1 MNNTTMN
8 NTTNIE
14 NTVNTYKMG
23 IKKDMKKFLFS
34 SPTPSEE
41 NLKIILK
48 KKNKPKKSRP
58 GTTNLSRNIKI
69 LNQAKTQIKNDGKS
83 KRENLTKYVNK
94 LYIKKLFENDRSF
107 NKESTTNNGSNNF
120 NNISLNLTSYVSNPK
135 TKFFNLKSNSLNR
148 KPLKSTQI
156 SKQVSKNHSNLSELE
171 NSQPKTFLKNV
182 IPKNLE
188 NKKLNHN
195 VRNRFSLNIKTQNTS
210 KEKGMSLKK
219 NVKTN
224 SLSKEKE
231 KEKTINKRNTN
242 IEYINNTKTLMIEP
256 KYVNHKIIKTNN
268 SIIQNIKIK
277 KNNLI
282 GIGNVNFSNI
292 IRKNISKDK
301 KPKLNIKNISIN
313 HTKQFKLNKAI
324 TTQIV
329 KKKIIQHHQKNHLL

>member
-1 MNNTTMN
+1 M
-8 NTTNIE
+8 
-14 NTVNTYKMG
+14 
-23 IKKDMKKFLFS
+23 
-34 SPTPSEE
+34 
-41 NLKIILK
+41 
-48 KKNKPKKSRP
+48 
-58 GTTNLSRNIKI
+58 
-69 LNQAKTQIKNDGKS
+69 
-83 KRENLTKYVNK
+83 
-94 LYIKKLFENDRSF
+94 
-107 NKESTTNNGSNNF
+107 
-120 NNISLNLTSYVSNPK
+120 TSYVSNPK
-135 TKFFNLKSNSLNR
+135 KKFFNLKSNSLNG
-148 KPLKSTQI
+148 KPLKSSQI

-171 NSQPKTFLKNV
+171 NSQPKNFLKNV
-182 IPKNLE
+182 IPKNIE
-188 NKKLNHN
+188 HKKINHN

-231 KEKTINKRNTN
+231 KEKEKTINKRNTN

-268 SIIQNIKIK
+268 NSINQSIKIK

-329 KKKIIQHHQKNHLL
+329 KKKIIQHHQKNHLF